1 MEATTKQKVSSQ
13 SVLTTEALESMDY
26 HLQIARNK
34 ILHAMKNISTEDLGE
49 FYITYDKKKKGLTIG
64 ADWGSVELEDCWQI
78 SFNDLAEHLVNSVS
92 SDSDALSLIEALE
105 KTLKKVK
112 KSFES

>member
-1 MEATTKQKVSSQ
+1 
-13 SVLTTEALESMDY
+13 
-26 HLQIARNK
+26 
-34 ILHAMKNISTEDLGE
+34 MKNISTEDLGE
-49 FYITYDKKKKGLTIG
+49 FYITYNKKKKGLTIG

-78 SFNDLAEHLVNSVS
+78 SFNDLAKHLVNSVS